1 MADAKGNQDIYERT
15 EQETSLMPTSEIND
29 DMIYKIKK
37 TEMSLPLFHLQ
48 YIRKPLKYLE
58 NTPGP

>member
-48 YIRKPLKYLE
+48 YKQE
-58 NTPGP
+58 